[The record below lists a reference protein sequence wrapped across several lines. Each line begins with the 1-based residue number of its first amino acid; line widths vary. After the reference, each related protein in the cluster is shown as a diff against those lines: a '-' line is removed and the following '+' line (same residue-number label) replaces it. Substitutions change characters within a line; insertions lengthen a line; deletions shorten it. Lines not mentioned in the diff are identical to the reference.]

1 MSRTKK
7 LAIAFAITA
16 AVTGGAAAPA
26 LADNHST
33 GGTPV
38 APQDNH
44 STVVTPQDNHSTV
57 VTLQDNHST
66 VVTPQDNHSTVVT
79 P

>member
-1 MSRTKK
+1 MPRTKK

-16 AVTGGAAAPA
+16 VVTGAASAPA
-26 LADNHST
+26 FADNHST

-38 APQDNH
+38 APR
-44 STVVTPQDNHSTV
+44 
-57 VTLQDNHST
+57 DNHST

-79 P
+79 PRDNHSTVVTPLDNHVTVVTP